1 MAFCVAYMMYDLR
14 FPAQGAALFVGAIS
28 NMRSAFA
35 LKKIHSLRLIFK
47 IGGYASKGPNNEE
60 STSKEIENRKEIVM
74 M

>member
-14 FPAQGAALFVGAIS
+14 FLAQGAALLVGTIL

-47 IGGYASKGPNNEE
+47 SGGYASKGPNNEE
-60 STSKEIENRKEIVM
+60 STSKEINIKRKL
-74 M
+74 